1 MYYFAKYSLFLP
13 GLTKSNNERGCKY
26 NGNIYCLIKIIINL
40 NDKAWKIFLIMA
52 KLQIYL
58 DISCSLY

>member
-40 NDKAWKIFLIMA
+40 NDKAFR
-52 KLQIYL
+52 
-58 DISCSLY
+58 SCITLENIPYINF